1 MTGRQRTPRRPFW
14 RAALTIALGS
24 TISGCGGEGPT
35 DLGEERIAEQQAALS
50 PATSSHPTTFARQWM
65 TNLVNSVKADRISPP
80 VAARTY
86 AYGAI
91 AMYEAT
97 VHGMPGY
104 QSLAGQLNGLGPL
117 PVPDPNVEY
126 DWPTVLARTMKIVA
140 LNTYV
145 FPERLF
151 FEFITPAQAT
161 LTSLGDIQIAY
172 RQADGV
178 PQQVIDDSIAFAD
191 QLGGALVQWA
201 NSDGYPEAR
210 YKGWIPPTGPD
221 KWVPTGFSD
230 DAKVANPIEPAFGTI
245 RPLVLQ
251 PGECP
256 APAPIPFSDQPGS
269 LFYNQ
274 AKIVRDTK
282 TNLTDEQLVIARFW
296 EDGPG
301 ATGTPAAHWIAITT
315 QKVKTQTLADAVA
328 AYAYLSIG
336 FHDSFIASWQSKYE
350 YNLLRPETYI
360 RRHIQSDWS
369 PLLQNPQFPT
379 YSSGH
384 STQSFASAVI
394 LTDLFGNG
402 PVIDDTKLR
411 RGFGVRTFANPTAA
425 AAEAGLSRIY
435 GGIHFPM
442 DNTAGQVQGTCV
454 GNLVVSR
461 VELTQ

>member
-1 MTGRQRTPRRPFW
+1 MTGRHRNHRRPFW
-14 RAALTIALGS
+14 RIALTLSIFGAVPA
-24 TISGCGGEGPT
+24 CGDTAPDPEPVGEHV
-35 DLGEERIAEQQAALS
+35 AALS
-50 PATSSHPTTFARQWM
+50 QDASAFAATFARQWM
-65 TNLVNSVKADRISPP
+65 TNLVNSVKFDQISPP

-97 VHGMPGY
+97 VHGMPGH

-117 PVPDPNVEY
+117 PVPDPNLEY
-126 DWPTVLARTMKIVA
+126 DWPTVLARTMKIVS

-161 LTSLGDIQIAY
+161 LTALGDAQIAY
-172 RQADGV
+172 RQAAGV
-178 PQQVIDDSIAFAD
+178 PQSVIDDSIAYAD
-191 QLGGALVQWA
+191 QLAFALVQWA
-201 NSDGYPEAR
+201 NSDGYAEAR

-230 DAKVANPIEPAFGTI
+230 DAKVANPAEPGFGGI
-245 RPLVLQ
+245 RPLVLE

-256 APAPIPFSDQPGS
+256 APAPIPFDDQPGS

-274 AKIVRDTK
+274 AQQVHDIKN
-282 TNLTDEQLVIARFW
+282 NLTEEQLVIARFW

-301 ATGTPAAHWIAITT
+301 ATGTPPAHWIAITT
-315 QKVKTQTLADAVA
+315 AKVGSMTLADAVA
-328 AYAYLSIG
+328 AYAYVSIG
-336 FHDSFIASWQSKYE
+336 FLDSFIASWQSKYE

-360 RRHIQSDWS
+360 RRHIASDWT
-369 PLLQNPQFPT
+369 PLLMNPQFPT

-394 LTDLFGNG
+394 LTDMFGGG
-402 PVIDDTKLR
+402 PFTDATKLR
-411 RGFGVRTFANPTAA
+411 RGFGARTFANYTAA
-425 AAEAGLSRIY
+425 AEEAGISRVY
-435 GGIHFPM
+435 RGIHFQM
-442 DNTAGQVQGTCV
+442 DNTAGQVQGNCV

-461 VELTQ
+461 VQLTP